1 MKLIFLAVLVCG
13 ACGCTRSQPAAP
25 EIQTHLY
32 ALEKTVV
39 YLDKHDG
46 SGGALESMGD
56 DVLVVTP
63 QGRIALIPPNG
74 DVEYLDG
81 QVPMNLS
88 GWESTES
95 FVGKENRY
103 FRVADTLLKELSPGR
118 FELFVTHHYFTGECV
133 RFRLSST
140 TLEHKSPPP
149 PPISGANNKKKT
161 VTVLPSWR
169 TIFEANHCFKSSLY
183 GEQSGGK
190 MLSDGPHH
198 LLVLIGDHARDGWRP
213 PAVRAPVAS
222 DPDSHLG
229 KLVRVTIETGDA
241 QILAVGLRNPQGLAR
256 DKDGNLWAA
265 EHGPQGGDEL
275 NLLEPGGHYGW
286 PHVTYGVDYGRTVP
300 APIEYEMV
308 GRHDG
313 FAEPVFSWAPS
324 IAPTSIT
331 VNDERWFPLWRDDL
345 LIASLRAR
353 SIFRVRRLGKKVQY
367 VERIEMGAPIR
378 DMTWMPDGR
387 LALLY
392 AYGATHVVFL
402 SRSQKYCD
410 EESRE
415 RRDVYA
421 AHCGP
426 ESPDKGNPGAEHVGE
441 RPYGRHCGSCHGL
454 DLEQHGGDGPSLS
467 GVIGRRAGSAAGY
480 DFSDAYGSLDHVWTR
495 DSLVRFLVDP
505 ELFPDASMS
514 ELSVTEAEARAIV
527 DFIGAFSAP

>member
-1 MKLIFLAVLVCG
+1 
-13 ACGCTRSQPAAP
+13 
-25 EIQTHLY
+25 
-32 ALEKTVV
+32 
-39 YLDKHDG
+39 
-46 SGGALESMGD
+46 
-56 DVLVVTP
+56 
-63 QGRIALIPPNG
+63 
-74 DVEYLDG
+74 
-81 QVPMNLS
+81 
-88 GWESTES
+88 
-95 FVGKENRY
+95 
-103 FRVADTLLKELSPGR
+103 
-118 FELFVTHHYFTGECV
+118 
-133 RFRLSST
+133 
-140 TLEHKSPPP
+140 
-149 PPISGANNKKKT
+149 
-161 VTVLPSWR
+161 
-169 TIFEANHCFKSSLY
+169 
-183 GEQSGGK
+183 

-213 PAVRAPVAS
+213 PAARAPVAS

-256 DKDGNLWAA
+256 DKDGNLWAT
-265 EHGPQGGDEL
+265 EHGTQGGDEL

-286 PHVTYGVDYGRTVP
+286 PHVSYGFDYGRTVP
-300 APIEYEMV
+300 ASIEYEMV

-313 FAEPVFSWAPS
+313 FTEPVFSWAPS
-324 IAPTSIT
+324 IAPTSIA

-345 LIASLRAR
+345 LIASLRAK

-367 VERIEMGAPIR
+367 VERIEMGSRIR

-410 EESRE
+410 EESRQ

-426 ESPDKGNPGAEHVGE
+426 ESPDKGNPGAERLGE
-441 RPYGRHCGSCHGL
+441 RLYGRHCGSCHGL
-454 DLEQHGGDGPSLS
+454 DLEQHGGDGPSLA

-505 ELFPDASMS
+505 ELFPGASMS
-514 ELSVTEAEARAIV
+514 ELSVTEEEARAIV